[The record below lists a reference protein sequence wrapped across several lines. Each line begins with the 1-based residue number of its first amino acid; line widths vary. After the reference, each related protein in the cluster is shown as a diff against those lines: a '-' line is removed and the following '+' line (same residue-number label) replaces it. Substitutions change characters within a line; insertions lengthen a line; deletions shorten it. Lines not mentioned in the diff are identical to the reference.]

1 MSELLMRT
9 LTGIILVLLTVFIAI
24 KGGTIMAF
32 FIFLLSIIGLRE
44 FYNAMEGYNVHPIK
58 SVGYISCGFFLFNWL
73 GIEKFS
79 LLFILY
85 FFLIISSIFLILKED
100 VTLYDTS
107 ITLFGIVYIPYLFQH
122 ILYLG
127 GSIYTW
133 LIFIIAWGTDTFAYV
148 VGNLFG
154 KRKLCPK
161 LSPNKTIEG
170 SIGGILGTVL
180 LTYLYAK
187 ILGINPIWKYL
198 ILSIIGSIVAQLG
211 DLTASKIKRI
221 SNVKDFGFI
230 IPGHGGVLDRF
241 DSILFT
247 APLVY
252 YYINWFIL

>member
-1 MSELLMRT
+1 MKELLIRT
-9 LTGIILVLLTVFIAI
+9 ITGIILVLLTVFIAI
-24 KGGTIMAF
+24 KGGIIMAF

-44 FYNAMEGYNVHPIK
+44 FYNAVEGESVHPIK
-58 SVGYISCGFFLFNWL
+58 PVGYVGCLFFLFNWL
-73 GIEKFS
+73 GVEKFS

-85 FFLIISSIFLILKED
+85 FTVIISSIFFVLNED
-100 VTLYDTS
+100 TTLYDMS

-127 GSIYTW
+127 GDIYIW
-133 LIFIIAWGTDTFAYV
+133 LVFIIAWGTDTFAYA

-154 KRKLCPK
+154 NKKLCPK
-161 LSPNKTIEG
+161 LSPNKTLEG
-170 SIGGILGTVL
+170 SIGGILGSVL
-180 LTYLYAK
+180 LTCLYTK
-187 ILGINPIWKYL
+187 ILGINPIWKYI

-211 DLTASKIKRI
+211 DLTASKIKRL
-221 SNVKDFGFI
+221 SDVKDFGFI

-252 YYINWFIL
+252 YYIDYFIL